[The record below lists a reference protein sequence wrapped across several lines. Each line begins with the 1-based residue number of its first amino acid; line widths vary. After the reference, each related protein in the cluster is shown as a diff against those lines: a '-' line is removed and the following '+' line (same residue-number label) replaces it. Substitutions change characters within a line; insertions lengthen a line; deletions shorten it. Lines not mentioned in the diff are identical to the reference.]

1 MSFARHLQ
9 ARDAEQADYWPGFVD
24 ALATLLLVIVFLL
37 AVFVVGQVTL
47 SQALTGRDEQLAD
60 LNARLAELAEQL
72 SVAESENEQLR
83 VQVSDLTEERDDL
96 TEERDGLAA
105 QLAASEESLAAVSA
119 DLEDEEELSE
129 QAQLTLAALNAQME
143 VLRRELARLNQALEA
158 SEAREEELEAEV
170 VSLGERLNRALAS
183 EVARLQD
190 YRSEFFGELMQIL
203 GDQSGVRVDGDR
215 FVFESDV
222 LFESGSADLTDDARS
237 NLRPIAEAII
247 DLTDEIPDDI
257 DWVIRVDG
265 HTDVQRL
272 SADADYANNWEL
284 SVARSL
290 SVIDMF
296 EDLGVPPRR
305 MLAAG
310 FGEHRPIAEGRD
322 SASLERNRRIE
333 LKLDAR

>member
-72 SVAESENEQLR
+72 SMAESENETLR
-83 VQVSDLTEERDDL
+83 VRVDDL
-96 TEERDGLAA
+96 TEERDGLQA
-105 QLAASEESLAAVSA
+105 QLSASEESLAAVSA
-119 DLEDEEELSE
+119 RLEEEEELSE

-143 VLRRELARLNQALEA
+143 VLRRELARLNAALEA

-322 SASLERNRRIE
+322 SASLRRNRRIE